1 MELNFDALAD
11 HLGPSLDLL
20 KHYKDRIAGFAAER
34 ETYIARLADVE
45 AQNAELHRLRWE
57 LKARDEEVRTIA
69 AAFARAGGSAV
80 KHFHGA
86 SAESRSA
93 GPRAPGRRRGCQA
106 VSVR

>member
-57 LKARDEEVRTIA
+57 LKARDEEVR
-69 AAFARAGGSAV
+69 RAGGCTA
-80 KHFHGA
+80 A
-86 SAESRSA
+86 A
-93 GPRAPGRRRGCQA
+93 GSSEA
-106 VSVR
+106 VS